1 MAVTCLKISHTRI
14 TTLPTHKPVSKKKKT
29 GGFYL
34 KQAEIQILPGEL
46 YFSLYLTDM
55 KEYKIK
61 LSLKNLDQLCS
72 GS

>member
-1 MAVTCLKISHTRI
+1 MAVSCLKISHTRI
-14 TTLPTHKPVSKKKKT
+14 ITFPTHKPVSKKKKT

-34 KQAEIQILPGEL
+34 QQAEIQILLGEL

-61 LSLKNLDQLCS
+61 FSLKSFDQLYS

>member
-14 TTLPTHKPVSKKKKT
+14 IAFPTHKPVSKKKKT

-34 KQAEIQILPGEL
+34 QQAEIQILLGEL
-46 YFSLYLTDM
+46 YVSLYLTDM

-61 LSLKNLDQLCS
+61 LSLKSLDQLCS